1 VEAADC
7 LGLNRFQQYIYVIL
21 PQSFRIAIPPTL
33 GFMVQIVGVGEQWN
47 RE

>member
-1 VEAADC
+1 LEAADC

-21 PQSFRIAIPPTL
+21 AIPPTL